1 MKKTVIK
8 YMVPKEVIFEDG
20 EDLGKRIVE
29 TAKQLGADTYHH
41 VKMIDDEKEEA
52 DQSYYR
58 VVLQRDFTGTASVWV
73 LADHEEGALAIAKE
87 HKIFSTFETENLEM
101 HEVVNSDRHYVNGNV
116 SQDVMPTLI
125 EEHKELGIDVIL
137 DQDIID
143 HIHECDDGG

>member
-20 EDLGKRIVE
+20 DDLGKRIVQ
-29 TAKQLGADTYHH
+29 TAELLGADTYHH
-41 VKMIDDEKEEA
+41 VKMLDDEKEKV

-73 LADHEEGALAIAKE
+73 LADDEEGALAIAKE

-116 SQDVMPTLI
+116 SQDGMPTLI